1 MKIRC
6 VCFIFYLGMCISI
19 VSYFEEE
26 SWGRE
31 ELGRIEWEWVF
42 WRFKGKYLKNS
53 IYCVL

>member
-42 WRFKGKYLKNS
+42 WRFKGKYFKNS